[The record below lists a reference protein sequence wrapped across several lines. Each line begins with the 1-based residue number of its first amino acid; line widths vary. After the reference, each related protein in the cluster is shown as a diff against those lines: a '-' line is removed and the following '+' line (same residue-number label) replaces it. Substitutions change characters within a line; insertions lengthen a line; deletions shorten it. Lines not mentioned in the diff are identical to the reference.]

1 MASISMH
8 VLDTTTGRPAGGL
21 SVRLDAE
28 LADGGFRE
36 LGRFTTN
43 EDGRVPKSAHD
54 FLAPGIYRATFETG
68 PWLAAH
74 HGGGFFPRVPIVFE
88 VTDAAAHYHV
98 PLLLSPYG
106 IASYRG
112 S

>member
-8 VLDTTTGRPAGGL
+8 VLDTTSGKPAAGLGVVLETRQPDGSFVEVGRY
-21 SVRLDAE
+21 V
-28 LADGGFRE
+28 
-36 LGRFTTN
+36 TN
-43 EDGRVPKSAHD
+43 DDGRVPKSAPD
-54 FLAPGIYRATFETG
+54 FLAPGIHRATFETG

-74 HGGGFFPRVPIVFE
+74 HGGGFWPWVPIVFE
-88 VTDAAAHYHV
+88 VTCDGHYHV

-106 IASYRG
+106 ISSYRG